1 MTALIKALQNQKKT
15 RKAKEENTMENN
27 MMELGMDEMEL
38 VNGGIEFNVM
48 KAIGGGVLGGGVG
61 AVGGACAALLLSG
74 PVGWCIAGGVAI
86 GAAAVAVGRGTRV
99 LE

>member
-1 MTALIKALQNQKKT
+1 MTEL
-15 RKAKEENTMENN
+15 NTDK
-27 MMELGMDEMEL
+27 MELA
-38 VNGGIEFNVM
+38 NGGIDFDVK
-48 KAIGGGVLGGGVG
+48 KAIGGAVLGGGVG
-61 AVGGACAALLLSG
+61 AVGGACAEFLLSG

>member
-1 MTALIKALQNQKKT
+1 MN
-15 RKAKEENTMENN
+15 NN
-27 MMELGMDEMEL
+27 MTELNMDEMEL
-38 VNGGIEFNVM
+38 ANGGIDFDLR
-48 KAIGGGVLGGGVG
+48 KAIGGAVLGGGVG

>member
-1 MTALIKALQNQKKT
+1 M
-15 RKAKEENTMENN
+15 RKAKEKKPTNNN
-27 MMELGMDEMEL
+27 MTELNTDEMEL
-38 VNGGIEFNVM
+38 ANGGIDFDVK
-48 KAIGGGVLGGGVG
+48 KAIGGAVLGGGVG

-99 LE
+99 PE

>member
-48 KAIGGGVLGGGVG
+48 KAIGGGVLGG
-61 AVGGACAALLLSG
+61 AVA
-74 PVGWCIAGGVAI
+74 
-86 GAAAVAVGRGTRV
+86 GAAAVAAIKGTGV
-99 LE
+99 LD

>member
-1 MTALIKALQNQKKT
+1 MTEL
-15 RKAKEENTMENN
+15 NT
-27 MMELGMDEMEL
+27 DEMEL
-38 VNGGIEFNVM
+38 ANGGIDFDVK
-48 KAIGGGVLGGGVG
+48 KAISGAVLGGGVG

>member
-1 MTALIKALQNQKKT
+1 MTEL
-15 RKAKEENTMENN
+15 NT
-27 MMELGMDEMEL
+27 DEMEL
-38 VNGGIEFNVM
+38 ANGGIDFDVK
-48 KAIGGGVLGGGVG
+48 KAIGGAVLGGGVG

-86 GAAAVAVGRGTRV
+86 GAAAVAVGRGARV

>member
-1 MTALIKALQNQKKT
+1 M
-15 RKAKEENTMENN
+15 RKAKEKKPTNNN
-27 MMELGMDEMEL
+27 MTELNTDEMEL
-38 VNGGIEFNVM
+38 ANGGIDFDVK
-48 KAIGGGVLGGGVG
+48 KAIGGAVLGGGVG

>member
-1 MTALIKALQNQKKT
+1 
-15 RKAKEENTMENN
+15 MENN